1 VDTVDLLADLH
12 SMHEASAP
20 LIAAGIE
27 REVDVS
33 ADPYCPEG
41 RTKSVQ
47 ARVEDERQMRGAC
60 RPV

>member
-1 VDTVDLLADLH
+1 VDTADLLADLH

-33 ADPYCPEG
+33 ADPYCLEG
-41 RTKSVQ
+41 RT
-47 ARVEDERQMRGAC
+47 
-60 RPV
+60 